1 MSSPNAGVWG
11 IVLAGGEGTRLA
23 PLTRHIAGHDCPKQ
37 FCAIS
42 GSRTLLRQTLARI
55 APLIPPERTVVVGNW
70 AHAGYLRRE
79 LPGPF
84 PHLLLQP
91 ANRGTAPGIL
101 WPTHWVS
108 GRDPDAVVA
117 VFPSDHF
124 VHQERAFLAY
134 VARAVRVVDERP
146 ELIVLLGMAPD
157 GPEPE
162 YGWIEPGEPVPAA
175 PGCARVRG
183 FWEKPPAEQAYAF
196 FRSGFLWNS
205 LIVVAHAQALRELG
219 RTYVPDIDAPLT
231 RIMARAETGD
241 EPWAVRRA
249 YARMRQANFS
259 RDVLER
265 GDQALAVLPVRGV
278 LWSDWGT
285 PDRVVQTLR
294 RIGAAPPWLDG
305 WLARSA

>member
-1 MSSPNAGVWG
+1 MGSPAGLWG

-37 FCAIS
+37 FCALS
-42 GSRTLLRQTLARI
+42 DSRTLLGQTLARI
-55 APLIPPERTVVVGNW
+55 APLIPPVRTVVVGNS

-91 ANRGTAPGIL
+91 SNRGTGPGIL

-108 GRDPDAVVA
+108 GRDPGAVVA

-134 VARAVRVVDERP
+134 VARAVRIVDERP

-157 GPEPE
+157 GPDQE
-162 YGWIEPGEPVPAA
+162 YGWIEPGEPVSTV
-175 PGCARVRG
+175 PGCFRVRS
-183 FWEKPPAEQAYAF
+183 FWEKPPAERAYTF
-196 FRSGFLWNS
+196 FQSGFLWNS
-205 LIVVAHAQALRELG
+205 LIVVARARALRALG
-219 RTYVPDIDAPLT
+219 RTYVPDIDMPLT

-241 EPWAVRRA
+241 EPWAVGRA
-249 YARMRQANFS
+249 YARMRRANFS
-259 RDVLER
+259 RDVLEH
-265 GDQALAVLPVRGV
+265 GDEALAVLPVHGV

-285 PDRVVQTLR
+285 PDRVIRTLR
-294 RIGAAPPWLDG
+294 RIGIAPSWLDG